1 LANHYS
7 AEPLSAFFK
16 LRIDRPKLV
25 RWLDSPVRRASQ
37 WTDWRDIGGQYHN
50 VGVQEL
56 RDFSDADMA
65 RTVAESDA
73 LLLRY
78 KDNRAA
84 VREIMNSAEE
94 PYLKHASYRTDT
106 QDFVAGS
113 LTYAENLVDYIAFYT
128 VVRGAAA
135 SFAGDD
141 YGIAVIH
148 NYQWGSTRDTSSAM
162 RLGPGP
168 L

>member
-1 LANHYS
+1 
-7 AEPLSAFFK
+7 
-16 LRIDRPKLV
+16 
-25 RWLDSPVRRASQ
+25 
-37 WTDWRDIGGQYHN
+37 
-50 VGVQEL
+50 
-56 RDFSDADMA
+56 
-65 RTVAESDA
+65 
-73 LLLRY
+73 
-78 KDNRAA
+78 
-84 VREIMNSAEE
+84 MNSAEE

-113 LTYAENLVDYIAFYT
+113 LTYANLVDYIAFYT

-168 L
+168 RSEFMSLDEMSGAGGAFLGLADEMMAQNPNPPAVIDELDSLR